1 MRMSKK
7 KEHPL
12 FWRIK
17 LFLKRLSG
25 RELWLH
31 PDVRIDTCSSDG
43 LQFCQSFLDQNSV
56 VYSLGVGDSIAFD
69 LQIIKNCGSTVHAF
83 DPTPFSVEWIGRQAL
98 PRQFVFHKWAIA
110 GSDGVIRMT
119 RRVSRKGRKSKVM
132 WTAILDNPGDS
143 EIIEVP
149 CFTLQ
154 TIMEKLNHERLDL
167 VKMDVEGAEYE
178 IIESLLN
185 MPNRPSQLLVEFHH
199 RFPGIGLAKTAK
211 CIEDLRAAGY
221 RLFAISSTGREV
233 GFVHESRLLAA

>member
-7 KEHPL
+7 IKEHPL
-12 FWRIK
+12 YWPIK
-17 LFLKRLSG
+17 LYLKRLSG

-31 PDVRIDTCSSDG
+31 PDVRIDTCSSDDW
-43 LQFCQSFLDQNSV
+43 QFCQRFLGQNSV

-69 LQIIKNCGSTVHAF
+69 LQIIKNCGATVHAF
-83 DPTPFSVEWIGRQAL
+83 DPTPFSVEWIGSQAL
-98 PRQFVFHKWAIA
+98 PRQFVFHQWAIA
-110 GSDGVIRMT
+110 GSDGVMRMA
-119 RRVSRKGRKSKVM
+119 RRVSRKKRKSKVM
-132 WTAILDNPGDS
+132 WTSILDNSGDP

-154 TIMEKLNHERLDL
+154 TIMKKLNHERIDL

-199 RFPGIGLAKTAK
+199 RFPGIGLAKTAE
-211 CIEDLRAAGY
+211 CIGNLRAAGY
-221 RLFAISSTGREV
+221 RLFAISATGREV
-233 GFVHESRLLAA
+233 GFVHESRL